1 MANEQNAQGEASLKS
16 STYKS
21 RVSQRSK
28 HSQKNPKAQVVMDQ
42 MPAASSEEATS
53 KLVNELIGTLQVCN
67 ACSASLTEDERII
80 NARFIQSAASN
91 GQDIS
96 MFPICV
102 KCNFE

>member
-1 MANEQNAQGEASLKS
+1 
-16 STYKS
+16 
-21 RVSQRSK
+21 VF
-28 HSQKNPKAQVVMDQ
+28 DQ
-42 MPAASSEEATS
+42 MPVASTEEATN

-67 ACSASLTEDERII
+67 SCSSSLTEDERII
-80 NARFIQSAASN
+80 NARFIQAAASN